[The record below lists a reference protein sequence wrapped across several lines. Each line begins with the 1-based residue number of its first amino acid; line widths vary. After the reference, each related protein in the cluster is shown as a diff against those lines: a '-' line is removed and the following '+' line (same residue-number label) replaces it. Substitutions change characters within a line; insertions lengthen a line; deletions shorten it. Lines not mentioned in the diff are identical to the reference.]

1 MIWSQVYL
9 YVQKTNKYLNL
20 IEYYIL
26 LSYDLKFQYPQMF
39 GWGTLPGKKEYDRFK
54 EIMNWVDDFI
64 KDTGYVAGTN
74 HLTLADICFS
84 VTYSYEI
91 LFKNLLHCGFPS

>member
-1 MIWSQVYL
+1 
-9 YVQKTNKYLNL
+9 
-20 IEYYIL
+20 
-26 LSYDLKFQYPQMF
+26 MF

-64 KDTGYVAGTN
+64 KNTGYVAGTN

-84 VTYSYEI
+84 ATYSYEI
-91 LFKNLLHCGFPS
+91 SFKKFCFCICEYRMSVLI

>member
-1 MIWSQVYL
+1 
-9 YVQKTNKYLNL
+9 
-20 IEYYIL
+20 
-26 LSYDLKFQYPQMF
+26 MF
-39 GWGTLPGKKEYDRFK
+39 GWGTLPGKKEFK

-84 VTYSYEI
+84 ATYSYETSFNKFCFCMSVLI
-91 LFKNLLHCGFPS
+91 